1 MCAGVCVFVFILC
14 GCWLLIFEQTRVR
27 WKFWYL
33 AMQAARRGGNVTR
46 KFMIY
51 FGKID
56 ADICLILFKP
66 DLNGKF

>member
-1 MCAGVCVFVFILC
+1 MCVCVFILR

-51 FGKID
+51 FSKID
-56 ADICLILFKP
+56 AVIGLILFKP
-66 DLNGKF
+66 VLKGKF